1 MGGKRCEDLRAW
13 SNTWSRISRK
23 GRAQRLRAEVDGL
36 CERVA
41 ALDEPGA
48 DETPRVDAALP
59 EDDLPAAMI
68 ENHTHTFTFT
78 QSFTPRRIHGGGLE
92 WRHTHGELEAHG
104 GCRERYGSRVRDND
118 GRRAPTEIAAR
129 W

>member
-1 MGGKRCEDLRAW
+1 MRRPIKPGSSRMGGKRCEDLRAW

-68 ENHTHTFTFT
+68 ENHTHPLHSHNHSH
-78 QSFTPRRIHGGGLE
+78 QGGSK
-92 WRHTHGELEAHG
+92 G
-104 GCRERYGSRVRDND
+104 GRFRMATY
-118 GRRAPTEIAAR
+118 P

>member
-1 MGGKRCEDLRAW
+1 MRRPIKPGSSRMGGKRCEDLRAW

-68 ENHTHTFTFT
+68 ENHTHIY
-78 QSFTPRRIHGGGLE
+78 IHTKGGRFRMATYP
-92 WRHTHGELEAHG
+92 W
-104 GCRERYGSRVRDND
+104 
-118 GRRAPTEIAAR
+118 
-129 W
+129 

>member
-1 MGGKRCEDLRAW
+1 MRRPINPGSSRMGGKRCADLRAW

-59 EDDLPAAMI
+59 EDDLPAAMRKS
-68 ENHTHTFTFT
+68 HTHLYIHTIIHTKAD
-78 QSFTPRRIHGGGLE
+78 PR
-92 WRHTHGELEAHG
+92 
-104 GCRERYGSRVRDND
+104 
-118 GRRAPTEIAAR
+118 GRFRMATYP